1 MAFFSL
7 TSQLKT
13 IFLYYLFFG
22 LYLIFFSWLI
32 TKINFLK
39 NSGLRKRS
47 LILLF
52 LIKVMVGVFY
62 GLITQYSANIGDNW
76 TMHSEGVNEF
86 HLLFSHPKDY
96 VLNIFHDDYNND
108 YSGFLDTTDSYW
120 NVLRSKI
127 MAKLLSIFDI
137 FSGCN
142 YYINTI
148 FYNFLVFFGFV
159 AIFRIYNSIYTN
171 KHKLLLISVF
181 LLPSLLY
188 FTSGIHKDGL
198 IFLGIAITSY
208 NVHLMLNENR
218 FILKRILFIVIGLA
232 IIFLLRNFV
241 LITLIPALVAWWAA
255 AKNNKYI
262 VQTFAAIYISFTIIF
277 FSLHLIGPRAD
288 LPRYVSERQIQ
299 FIKIS
304 RDAGSAINVNLLFP
318 DFRSFLNNAPQ
329 ALNHSLMRPYLTEK
343 FSLAYIPVE
352 VEIFLYEILFL
363 LYLLFPLKTIKIDS
377 FVCFGIFFSISMMM
391 IIGYTIPIIGAIVR
405 YRSIYFPFLII
416 PLCCSTDWSK
426 LRFKRHNKK
435 LPQTIS

>member
-1 MAFFSL
+1 M
-7 TSQLKT
+7 
-13 IFLYYLFFG
+13 
-22 LYLIFFSWLI
+22 
-32 TKINFLK
+32 
-39 NSGLRKRS
+39 
-47 LILLF
+47 LLF

-62 GLITQYSANIGDNW
+62 GMITQYTGLSDNW
-76 TMHSEGVNEF
+76 GMHSEGVGEF

-96 VLNIFHDDYNND
+96 LFNIFHDDYNND
-108 YSGFLDTTDSYW
+108 YSGFLDTTDSFW

-148 FYNFLVFFGFV
+148 FYNFLVFFGFI
-159 AIFRIYNSIYTN
+159 ALFRIYNSIYS
-171 KHKLLLISVF
+171 HKKRLLWIPVF

-198 IFLGIAITSY
+198 IFLGIATTSY
-208 NVHLMLNENR
+208 NMRLMLIENR
-218 FILKRILFIVIGLA
+218 LILKRIIFILIGLA

-241 LITLIPALVAWWAA
+241 LITLLPALIAWWAS
-255 AKNNKYI
+255 AKNSKYV
-262 VQTFAAIYISFTIIF
+262 VQTFVVIYLAFTILF
-277 FSLHLIGPRAD
+277 FSVHIISPKAD

-304 RDAGSAINVNLLFP
+304 KDAGSAINVNLLFP

-343 FSLAYIPVE
+343 FSLSYMPVAA
-352 VEIFLYEILFL
+352 EIFLYELLFL
-363 LYLLFPLKTIKIDS
+363 LYLFFPLKNSKPDS
-377 FVCFGIFFSISMMM
+377 FICFGIFFSLSMMM

-416 PLCCSTDWSK
+416 PIFCSIDWSK
-426 LRFKRHNKK
+426 LKFKK
-435 LPQTIS
+435 QVII